1 MAGIK
6 SREESIREEM
16 DAPLNLDVNVDVRIP
31 KSNQMTEKNINVLVV
46 VLLGIHRKITFLNQ
60 QMYYG
65 KAMMAIFLFVIHVE
79 MLTIISLLIYLMV
92 MKVRQSNIFVC
103 NLVGCTILKD

>member
-31 KSNQMTEKNINVLVV
+31 KSNQMTGKKYKCTCCGASWDTQKNHFSKSADVLWQSND
-46 VLLGIHRKITFLNQ
+46 G
-60 QMYYG
+60 Y
-65 KAMMAIFLFVIHVE
+65 IHVE